1 MSTIIYELVIVMTF
15 GTNPPLEAVEGN
27 YTDFSV
33 CESVGRRQVAAM
45 KKEDPRNF
53 LGKVSFECRSSGTV
67 TGKKISVITKR
78 EPWR

>member
-1 MSTIIYELVIVMTF
+1 MSTVIYELVVIMIF
-15 GTNPPLEAVEGN
+15 GTNPPLEAIEGR

-33 CESVGRRQVAAM
+33 CESVGRRQVIAM

-53 LGKVSFECRSSGTV
+53 LGEVSFECRSSGTV
-67 TGKKISVITKR
+67 TGRKVSVITKH